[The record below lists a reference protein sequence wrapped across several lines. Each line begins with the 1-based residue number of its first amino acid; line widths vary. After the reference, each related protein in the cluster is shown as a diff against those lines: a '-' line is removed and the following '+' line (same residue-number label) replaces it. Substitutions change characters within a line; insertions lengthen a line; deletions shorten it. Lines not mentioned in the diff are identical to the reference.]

1 MNHIPVFDYCWFRVY
16 IYLNLYVYVYM
27 YTYIYIFLSRFSC
40 IAHHQPAE
48 TLYQRRHLDVV
59 KIVLTCL
66 DKLVKPVEIQSG
78 ILGMYLVGSF

>member
-1 MNHIPVFDYCWFRVY
+1 
-16 IYLNLYVYVYM
+16 M
-27 YTYIYIFLSRFSC
+27 YTYIYIYIFLSRFSC